1 MKVGILTLPLEDNY
15 GGILQNWALQHTLK
29 QLMHEPITIDYGLK
43 YGWIRYFLSCGKTC
57 LMRIKGVSRSFP
69 HRPRYGR
76 YGSKFSNNFIHKQ
89 IIKTEPVNIPTED
102 MLNKYGID
110 AIIVGSDQVWRPI
123 YNTKIE
129 NSFIGFAP
137 NFTGKRIAYAASFGV
152 DNWEF
157 SDEQTLICKELIR
170 RFDAISVRESNGV
183 SLCKEHFNV
192 SAIHLLDPTLLVQR
206 QDYFD
211 LCKKV
216 KPSDSFVAVY
226 CLDMTD
232 DKRKIIKDLA
242 LKKNLPIRLF
252 GANKDAKLSIEQ
264 WLAMFRDAE
273 SVITDS
279 FHGTIFSIIFQKP
292 FYSIV
297 NEGRGTSRFYSL
309 LSSLGLAERMQ
320 SDSFDKGIN
329 WERVEKELNIFQKK
343 SLDFLIYS
351 LSK

>member
-1 MKVGILTLPLEDNY
+1 MRTDMFLSECQTVPTLVRSVAGVQSRRVPVPPLADCSSCQSFRPY
-15 GGILQNWALQHTLK
+15 ISAIPYLSCLQNYE
-29 QLMHEPITIDYGLK
+29 EP
-43 YGWIRYFLSCGKTC
+43 
-57 LMRIKGVSRSFP
+57 
-69 HRPRYGR
+69 
-76 YGSKFSNNFIHKQ
+76 FI
-89 IIKTEPVNIPTED
+89 
-102 MLNKYGID
+102 Y
-110 AIIVGSDQVWRPI
+110 
-123 YNTKIE
+123 
-129 NSFIGFAP
+129 P

-157 SDEQTLICKELIR
+157 SDEQTLICKELIKK
-170 RFDAISVRESNGV
+170 FDAISVRESNGV

-216 KPSDSFVAVY
+216 KPSNSFVAVY

-320 SDSFDKGIN
+320 SDFFDKGIN
-329 WERVEKELNIFQKK
+329 WERVEKELSIFQKK